1 MTLDPAIHAACIH
14 GLRIVLEC
22 CFAVYGT
29 FLAVLA
35 YGIFRTKR

>member
-1 MTLDPAIHAACIH
+1 MILDPAIHAAVIH

-22 CFAVYGT
+22 CLAVYGT
-29 FLAVLA
+29 FLTVLA